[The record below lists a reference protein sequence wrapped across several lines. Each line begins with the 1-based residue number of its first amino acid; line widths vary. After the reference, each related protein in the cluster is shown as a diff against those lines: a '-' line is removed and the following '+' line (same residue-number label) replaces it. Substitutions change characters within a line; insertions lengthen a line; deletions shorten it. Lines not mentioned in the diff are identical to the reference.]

1 MRKNQR
7 RDDELRPVA
16 IERGFQPWPAGSVLI
31 QMGDTHV
38 VCSVTVEEKVPSF
51 LKGSGQGWITAEY
64 GMLPGATHTRTERE
78 AVRGRGGRTYE
89 VQRLIGRALRM
100 MVDLRL
106 LGERTLRVDC
116 DVLRADGGT
125 RTAAITGAALALRDA
140 LRVLQAAGA
149 FAALPQV
156 PSILPLAAVSVG
168 LFEGRP
174 LLDLDYEE
182 DSQAEVDANFVM
194 TAAGQLVEV
203 QCTAEKRPC
212 SRAEFDQL
220 HDLAQQGINQL
231 LALWQETA

>member
-1 MRKNQR
+1 MAARGDQRKP
-7 RDDELRPVA
+7 DELRPVSFTLD
-16 IERGFQPWPAGSVLI
+16 FQVHPAGSVLVAFGRTRVI
-31 QMGDTHV
+31 
-38 VCSVTVEEKVPSF
+38 CSVSVSDGVPSWMREQKVP
-51 LKGSGQGWITAEY
+51 GGWLTAEY

-149 FAALPQV
+149 FAA
-156 PSILPLAAVSVG
+156 AATSKSLRKTTVSPCASPK
-168 LFEGRP
+168 LIRSRSNETSLKR
-174 LLDLDYEE
+174 
-182 DSQAEVDANFVM
+182 S
-194 TAAGQLVEV
+194 AGHGSGARENTVATPV
-203 QCTAEKRPC
+203 
-212 SRAEFDQL
+212 
-220 HDLAQQGINQL
+220 
-231 LALWQETA
+231 